1 MKPGVPPSPSRYREE
16 MVLRGMMTRP
26 SGSHRDHVVEASI
39 ELANF
44 LAPGYSGGYQ
54 YAPPTDFAE
63 RAKRGSDAFADVN
76 GRWPPF
82 EASEAVELTELA
94 IALHQIF
101 LNLAAQEV
109 GSAVPLINEL
119 LRAYPAAPHVSTSPP
134 WSLHYH
140 DHSLPPVAAWQ
151 VGCAAALGSFVSSG
165 AWQYIGRCEAER
177 CDRVFIDDTKNRSRR
192 FCTKRCQNRDKV
204 RAFRLRATL

>member
-1 MKPGVPPSPSRYREE
+1 

-39 ELANF
+39 ELVNL
-44 LAPGYSGGYQ
+44 LAPGYSGGYA
-54 YAPPTDFAE
+54 YAPPADVDELA
-63 RAKRGSDAFADVN
+63 RLGNDAFAQFN
-76 GRWPPF
+76 GSWPPF
-82 EASEAVELTELA
+82 EAREGTELTELA
-94 IALHQIF
+94 TALHQVF
-101 LNLAAQEV
+101 LNLAEQDV

-119 LRAYPAAPHVSTSPP
+119 LRAYPASPHVSTSPP

-140 DHSLPPVAAWQ
+140 DHSLPAVPAWQ
-151 VGCAAALGSFVSSG
+151 IACAAALGSFVSSG

-204 RAFRLRATL
+204 RAFRLRAAL